1 MVLYYILVPLAWLV
15 WHIGFRIRVEGR
27 ENLKK
32 VQTKGYILA
41 PTHVSAIDPV
51 FIVVTRWGRR
61 MVVFAKK
68 ELFEINALLTWFFRC
83 CGAVCVR
90 GTKDEM
96 AAIEQTVEACKNGK
110 TLLIFPE
117 GTREKEGKLL
127 SPKSGLFVIAAEA
140 GVDVVPCRIF
150 YDTPDGKMHLF
161 CRVRVIYGEP
171 MPAAQFAMES
181 RRDTKKLRAN
191 KQALLEAWEAFKMR
205 RSWFVNDFCQP
216 IYELFMAEAVALGR
230 INAPGFHTDPLLREA
245 WCGARWIGPVQG
257 SLDPKKEAEAALML
271 TNRAIKTNDQVT
283 REMSGG
289 DWEENVD
296 QLARENE
303 LLAAIGSVQQPAE
316 NTPPASGEE

>member
-1 MVLYYILVPLAWLV
+1 MACVAHRLPHPGGGA
-15 WHIGFRIRVEGR
+15 RKPE
-27 ENLKK
+27 K

-68 ELFEINALLTWFFRC
+68 ELFEINAFLTWFFRC
-83 CGAVCVR
+83 CGGVCVR

-96 AAIEQTVEACKNGK
+96 AVITQTVRQDLQGRADTAHRSG
-110 TLLIFPE
+110 

-127 SPKSGLFVIAAEA
+127 PPKSGLFVIAAEA

-191 KQALLEAWEAFKMR
+191 KQALLEAWKKM
-205 RSWFVNDFCQP
+205 
-216 IYELFMAEAVALGR
+216 
-230 INAPGFHTDPLLREA
+230 
-245 WCGARWIGPVQG
+245 GA
-257 SLDPKKEAEAALML
+257 
-271 TNRAIKTNDQVT
+271 
-283 REMSGG
+283 
-289 DWEENVD
+289 
-296 QLARENE
+296 
-303 LLAAIGSVQQPAE
+303 
-316 NTPPASGEE
+316 